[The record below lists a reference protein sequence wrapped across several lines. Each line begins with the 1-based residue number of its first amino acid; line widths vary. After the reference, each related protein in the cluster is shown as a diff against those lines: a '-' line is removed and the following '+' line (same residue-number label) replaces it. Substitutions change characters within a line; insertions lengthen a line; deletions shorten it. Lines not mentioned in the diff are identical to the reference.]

1 MTTPDDRVAPALDRL
16 LAALG
21 QTLIGQDELHR
32 LVVAGFLSR
41 GHILLE
47 GMPGLGK
54 TSLIAALGK
63 LLGLSFDRVQFT
75 PDLMPGDVLGTTIL
89 EEREDRSR
97 EFVFREG
104 PIFTNILLA
113 DEINRASPK
122 TQSALLEAMQERRVT
137 VSGRT
142 RPLPD
147 PFVVLASQ
155 NPIELEGTYA
165 LPEAQL
171 DRFCMKLFVKP
182 PPAEVSNPSSA
193 PAATA
198 TRRPTS
204 PSPTTLRSRNSSPPS
219 TPSPSRAPSPPTSP
233 ASPTPPTRPRPTQR
247 PSFAAPSPTAPHHE
261 PPSPSPRSPAASP
274 SSRAAAPSAS
284 RTSPPS
290 PPPSSATA
298 SSSPTRPASTP
309 SPPTPSSTTSSP
321 RSRRSPPACP
331 AAWTSSKAGRPPV
344 PDRHA
349 VARLAAL
356 ALTILLAAAAHAG
369 QASFGRVSITIDESP
384 ARVVTNTGYFAL
396 PITIRNDAETD
407 HDITL
412 TLAAND
418 QFESVVANRISTS
431 LRVPAN
437 STARTALYVPP
448 ASISTGIA
456 RVTIN
461 GVLQRDGV
469 ATGHIAHG
477 PLLNTR
483 WRGRSNT
490 PFLVLASR
498 QVNPALR
505 DAYEN
510 HASGDPTYEGFE
522 ITRAERDTVDWIPDW
537 LAYSRYAMVMVDSDD
552 WLAATPAVR
561 DALAAYART
570 GGVLSIVGTGVTP
583 REVPGLTAPNAAVTS
598 AGFTTTGFGYTS
610 LTDDSTAR
618 QSRAEI
624 MRLLRTAALARLN
637 SFDLADAER
646 TMRATPERTLPVG
659 GILALLFLTAIIIG
673 PVNLIALARM
683 RRRAMLFL
691 TTPVLGLTFAAA
703 IFALGFLHD
712 GIDARVT
719 TRSLT
724 VLDHAQNRATT
735 VAHWG
740 VYAPLPPSAGISI
753 APDTEV
759 TPIGQ
764 GRLERDP
771 RLLHPRPGP
780 TPDLRRRHRPIPRP
794 RPPHPPERHHPP
806 RTHRH
811 HPGEQRPLRHQRTR
825 HRHHLAPPHRPR
837 RRPLRRRE
845 HPRRCPRPAPP
856 LHDERPPP
864 HRPPPPARSLPLAIE
879 RFFNAAEDRDF
890 VEVPANAYIAILAA
904 DPFIDVDLA
913 TGREPTRETIVIGLL
928 EGAAP

>member
-1 MTTPDDRVAPALDRL
+1 M
-16 LAALG
+16 
-21 QTLIGQDELHR
+21 
-32 LVVAGFLSR
+32 
-41 GHILLE
+41 
-47 GMPGLGK
+47 
-54 TSLIAALGK
+54 
-63 LLGLSFDRVQFT
+63 
-75 PDLMPGDVLGTTIL
+75 
-89 EEREDRSR
+89 
-97 EFVFREG
+97 
-104 PIFTNILLA
+104 
-113 DEINRASPK
+113 
-122 TQSALLEAMQERRVT
+122 
-137 VSGRT
+137 
-142 RPLPD
+142 
-147 PFVVLASQ
+147 
-155 NPIELEGTYA
+155 
-165 LPEAQL
+165 
-171 DRFCMKLFVKP
+171 
-182 PPAEVSNPSSA
+182 
-193 PAATA
+193 
-198 TRRPTS
+198 
-204 PSPTTLRSRNSSPPS
+204 
-219 TPSPSRAPSPPTSP
+219 
-233 ASPTPPTRPRPTQR
+233 
-247 PSFAAPSPTAPHHE
+247 
-261 PPSPSPRSPAASP
+261 
-274 SSRAAAPSAS
+274 
-284 RTSPPS
+284 
-290 PPPSSATA
+290 
-298 SSSPTRPASTP
+298 
-309 SPPTPSSTTSSP
+309 
-321 RSRRSPPACP
+321 
-331 AAWTSSKAGRPPV
+331 
-344 PDRHA
+344 PDRQA

-456 RVTIN
+456 RVTID

-477 PLLNTR
+477 PLLNNR

-490 PFLVLASR
+490 PLLVLASR

-522 ITRAERDTVDWIPDW
+522 ITRAERDTADWIPDW

-583 REVPGLTAPNAAVTS
+583 REVPGLTAPNAAVTG

-618 QSRAEI
+618 QARAEI

-719 TRSLT
+719 SRSLT
-724 VLDHAQNRATT
+724 LLDHAQNRATT

-764 GRLERDP
+764 NGWSETPVSFTLDQGPRQTFAGDIVRSRVPAHLILRRDTTRRERVDITRENNTP
-771 RLLHPRPGP
+771 FATNGLGADITWLLHTAPDGALYAAENIPAGARVQLLPFTTNDLPR
-780 TPDLRRRHRPIPRP
+780 IAPR
-794 RPPHPPERHHPP
+794 RPPDP
-806 RTHRH
+806 
-811 HPGEQRPLRHQRTR
+811 
-825 HRHHLAPPHRPR
+825 
-837 RRPLRRRE
+837 
-845 HPRRCPRPAPP
+845 
-856 LHDERPPP
+856 
-864 HRPPPPARSLPLAIE
+864 SPLAIE

-890 VEVPANAYIAILAA
+890 VEFPANAYIAILAA